1 MNHEN
6 ILVILCLDNN
16 NKFLVFENIEEKH
29 DKYDNARYY
38 QKLHIYFR
46 TSKLVVFDD
55 PERL

>member
-6 ILVILCLDNN
+6 ILVILCLDSN

-38 QKLHIYFR
+38 QTSFLFR
-46 TSKLVVFDD
+46 MSKLVVFDD

>member
-16 NKFLVFENIEEKH
+16 NKFLVFENIEENMINTITR
-29 DKYDNARYY
+29 DII
-38 QKLHIYFR
+38 KLHFYFR
-46 TSKLVVFDD
+46 MSKLVVFDD